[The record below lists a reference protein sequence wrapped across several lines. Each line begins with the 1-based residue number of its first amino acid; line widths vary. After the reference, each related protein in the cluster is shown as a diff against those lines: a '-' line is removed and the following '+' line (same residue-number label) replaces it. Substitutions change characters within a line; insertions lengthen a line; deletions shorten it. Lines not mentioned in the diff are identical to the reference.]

1 MVKSMRDIFGRV
13 AADHGV
19 SRGKASR
26 GFTLIELLVVLAII
40 STLLTLAVPRYFRSI
55 DTARETTLAENL
67 RVSRETIDKFYGDTG
82 QYPESMEQLVE
93 KNYLRALPVDPV
105 TESAQTWVIVP
116 PPAGGKGKVFNIRSG
131 APGNNRNGQLFSE
144 M

>member
-1 MVKSMRDIFGRV
+1 M
-13 AADHGV
+13 HGL
-19 SRGKASR
+19 R

-40 STLLTLAVPRYFRSI
+40 SSLLTLAVPRYFRSI

-67 RVSRETIDKFYGDTG
+67 RVSRATIDKYYGDTG
-82 QYPESMEQLVE
+82 QYPESLDQLVE

-105 TESAQTWVIVP
+105 TESTQTWVTVP

-131 APGNNRNGQLFSE
+131 AQGNNRSGQPFSE